1 MHSEIIPYI
10 HRSILF
16 IIFIIMAESSDA
28 QIKFEISFGGEGL
41 IAGKQYYYKKIKDS
55 IKIEQL
61 RFYISE
67 MKIYSG
73 KEEVGKAAKEH
84 ILVDLA
90 DLKTI
95 RYLITDKLKTPD
107 RIQFK
112 LGIDSLTS
120 SSGAFGGDLD
130 PTNGLYW
137 TWQSGYINFKL
148 EGKTAACPAR
158 NNLFQYHIG
167 GYQYPF
173 NAMREVELDIEK
185 GGEILIEFPI
195 EELLNNTDLSKEYEI
210 MSPNKKAMRM
220 ADLIAKNFRIKK

>member
-1 MHSEIIPYI
+1 MP
-10 HRSILF
+10 
-16 IIFIIMAESSDA
+16 
-28 QIKFEISFGGEGL
+28 
-41 IAGKQYYYKKIKDS
+41 
-55 IKIEQL
+55 
-61 RFYISE
+61 
-67 MKIYSG
+67 
-73 KEEVGKAAKEH
+73 
-84 ILVDLA
+84 
-90 DLKTI
+90 
-95 RYLITDKLKTPD
+95 
-107 RIQFK
+107 
-112 LGIDSLTS
+112 
-120 SSGAFGGDLD
+120 FGGDLD

-220 ADLIAKNFRIKK
+220 ADKIAKNFRIKR